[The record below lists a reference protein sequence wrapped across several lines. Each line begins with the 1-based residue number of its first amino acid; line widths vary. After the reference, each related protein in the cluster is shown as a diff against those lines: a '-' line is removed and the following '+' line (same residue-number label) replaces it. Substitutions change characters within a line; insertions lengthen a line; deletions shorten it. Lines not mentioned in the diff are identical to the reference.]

1 MNEYFVYILSNKYHN
16 VLYTGVT
23 NNIIK
28 RVYEHK
34 TKVHTGFTSRYNC
47 TVLLWYEKFSDVN
60 VAISREKQLKNWKR
74 VWKNELIEKSNPNW
88 NDLAEKWF
96 VKDLRC

>member
-1 MNEYFVYILSNKYHN
+1 MNEYFVYMLSNKYKN

-23 NNIIK
+23 NNLRK

-34 TKVHTGFTSRYNC
+34 MKFNRGFTSRYNC
-47 TVLLWYEKFSDVN
+47 TTLVWYEKFNDIN

-74 VWKNELIEKSNPNW
+74 QWKNVLVEKDNPNW
-88 NDLAEKWF
+88 NDLAENWF
-96 VKDLRC
+96 AKHLH